1 MFFHGSGFVICDLD
15 THDHECRVLAN
26 RAGVVVVSVDYRLAP
41 EHKFPAAVDDA
52 FAALQWSVAH
62 AADLDGDPARV
73 AVVGDSAGGDLA
85 AVVAQLARDAGGPAI
100 AFQMLVYPV
109 TDLRTDTPSFVENA
123 SGYGLSA
130 ETMRWYVEQYVR
142 TSADVVDPR
151 GSPLLA
157 PSLADLP
164 PAFVAVCEY
173 DPLRDE
179 GKQYAHRMRDAGVD
193 VTLRRYDGAIHGIFQ
208 MSRFTT
214 IGARM
219 LDDCVAALRA
229 AIGPPTSVR
238 PPADVGDDAFEV
250 VGQRAQLTRPPP
262 GERLDH
268 DVVGRLP
275 VREIGPPTLGREGDD
290 GGAPVG
296 GIGGSL
302 HVAIAAEARDL
313 AAHQRRLEV
322 GEVGETR
329 QAHRTRRVQRGDDAD
344 RGARQEDAGTFGAV
358 ARRVTSTA
366 DARDADD
373 RLLDSLQIVQPGHGR
388 RPYQCR
394 PGVSGQPFGVTTARL
409 FRSP

>member
-1 MFFHGSGFVICDLD
+1 MPLDPELAALLDAAPAFDPEQLRTTPVDEYRAVMKQGILAMGPSPEVVDSVVDSTIPGPGGALPVRIYTPAHDSPLGIAVFFHGSGFVICDLD

-26 RAGVVVVSVDYRLAP
+26 RAGVIVVSVDYRLAP

-62 AADLDGDPARV
+62 AADLGVDPARV

-85 AVVAQLARDAGGPAI
+85 AVVARLARDAGGPAV

-109 TDLRTDTPSFVENA
+109 TDLRTDTPSFVENG

-130 ETMRWYVEQYVR
+130 ETMRWYVEQYVG
-142 TSADVVDPR
+142 TSADLLDPR

-208 MSRFTT
+208 MSRFTA

-219 LDDCVAALRA
+219 LDDCVGALRA
-229 AIGPPTSVR
+229 AIG
-238 PPADVGDDAFEV
+238 A
-250 VGQRAQLTRPPP
+250 
-262 GERLDH
+262 
-268 DVVGRLP
+268 
-275 VREIGPPTLGREGDD
+275 
-290 GGAPVG
+290 
-296 GIGGSL
+296 
-302 HVAIAAEARDL
+302 
-313 AAHQRRLEV
+313 
-322 GEVGETR
+322 
-329 QAHRTRRVQRGDDAD
+329 
-344 RGARQEDAGTFGAV
+344 
-358 ARRVTSTA
+358 STA
-366 DARDADD
+366 AAA
-373 RLLDSLQIVQPGHGR
+373 G
-388 RPYQCR
+388 
-394 PGVSGQPFGVTTARL
+394 
-409 FRSP
+409 